1 MDTRDARL
9 LLRLLKHRLVY
20 SSGRFSDSGALVLPG
35 PANVHASNVD
45 RLSEEN
51 LFLRRRDVEVA
62 DIVTV
67 VNVAPKEDTIE
78 SERSHNAYDNGK
90 QSWDLLA
97 LHL

>member
-35 PANVHASNVD
+35 PNVPASNVD

-78 SERSHNAYDNGK
+78 SERSHNACDNGK
-90 QSWDLLA
+90 QSRRYTYN
-97 LHL
+97 